1 MTPTGDRA
9 VDSVVR
15 AFHRSGLSVSELWL
29 RYFCVGG
36 TSGPGD
42 LTEFFDGDARL
53 DSTEQDLV
61 AQVINEQLEVA
72 RTRNRAPYI
81 GPLQTRGSTQ
91 EPLAAMVEMLR
102 GSRLMPPDGLPAVLD
117 AAADMLG
124 VRALLYVVDYTSS
137 VLVPFP
143 GARAADRPRLEID
156 STLAGRAYRQFTVK
170 SSDRGGSRLWVPVA
184 DGVVRMGV
192 LEVSVHP
199 GLLQD
204 AALRENVQLL
214 AQLAGHLLTVVGR
227 HGDAIDQLR
236 RREGR
241 SIAAELVWAL
251 LPPLTTGTDKVVIT
265 GRVEPNNNVGGDVFD
280 VAVSDAAAEV
290 AIFDAT
296 GHDLGAGL
304 VAATALSSY
313 RNARREGRSLFA
325 QAEAVD
331 RAVANQFG
339 PGSYVTGVLAHL
351 DLETGQLRYLAA
363 GHPYPLVLRD
373 RHVVRSLRAGRRP
386 LFGIEATEVT
396 VGEEHLEPG
405 DCLVLFTD
413 GITEARNAS
422 KMMFGTS
429 GLVEFLE
436 REASLESSLP
446 EIARTLCRTVMNWQ
460 GGSLTD
466 DCTVLLMH
474 WTRDAQRVF
483 TRAGPA

>member
-1 MTPTGDRA
+1 MVPTKDKA
-9 VDSVVR
+9 ADSVIH
-15 AFHRSGLSVSELWL
+15 AFARSGLDVDELWL
-29 RYFCVGG
+29 RYFSVGG
-36 TSGPGD
+36 TCGPATLADFVHGD
-42 LTEFFDGDARL
+42 LHLEPAQ
-53 DSTEQDLV
+53 QDLV

-72 RTRNRAPYI
+72 RARNRAAYS
-81 GPLQTRGSTQ
+81 GPLRTTTRSR
-91 EPLAAMVEMLR
+91 EPLSAMVEMLR
-102 GSRLMPPDGLPAVLD
+102 GSRLSSPDGLPGVLD

-124 VRALLYVVDYTSS
+124 VQVLFYVVDYTSS
-137 VLVPFP
+137 VLVAFP
-143 GARAADRPRLEID
+143 GARPVDRPRLEVD
-156 STLAGRAYRQFTVK
+156 STLAGRAFRQFTVE
-170 SSDRGGSRLWVPVA
+170 STFRGGAKLWVPVA
-184 DGVVRMGV
+184 DGVVRIGV
-192 LEVSVHP
+192 LEVSVDP
-199 GLLQD
+199 ARIQE
-204 AALRENVQLL
+204 AALREHVQLL
-214 AQLAGHLLTVVGR
+214 AQLAGHLVTAVGR
-227 HGDAIDQLR
+227 HGDAIDKLR
-236 RREGR
+236 RLEGR

-265 GRVEPNNNVGGDVFD
+265 GRVEPNNDVGGDVFD
-280 VAVSDAAAEV
+280 VAVTEHGADV

-304 VAATALSSY
+304 VAATALASY

-331 RAVANQFG
+331 RAVSDQFG
-339 PGSYVTGVLAHL
+339 SGSYVTGVLAHL
-351 DLETGQLRYLAA
+351 DLDTGQLRYLSA

-422 KMMFGTS
+422 RVMFGTS
-429 GLVEFLE
+429 GLIDFLE
-436 REASLESSLP
+436 REAALAASLP
-446 EIARTLCRTVMNWQ
+446 EIARTLCRTVLKWQ
-460 GGSLTD
+460 DGKLSD

-483 TRAGPA
+483 TRADPS

>member
-1 MTPTGDRA
+1 MTSTGDRA
-9 VDSVVR
+9 ADSVVH
-15 AFHRSGLSVSELWL
+15 AFARSGMSVEDLWL
-29 RYFCVGG
+29 RYFSVGG
-36 TSGPGD
+36 TSGPMD
-42 LTEFFDGDARL
+42 LTHFVDGDARL
-53 DSTEQDLV
+53 DLAQQDLV

-72 RTRNRAPYI
+72 RTRNRAAYA
-81 GPLQTRGSTQ
+81 GPLRTTTKSQ

-102 GSRLMPPDGLPAVLD
+102 GARLMPPDGLPAVLD
-117 AAADMLG
+117 AAAHMLG
-124 VRALLYVVDYTSS
+124 VEVQLYIVDYTSS
-137 VLVPFP
+137 VLVAFP
-143 GARAADRPRLEID
+143 GARPVERARLEVD
-156 STLAGRAYRQFTVK
+156 STLAGRAYRQFTVE
-170 SSDRGGSRLWVPVA
+170 SSERDGSRLWVPVA

-192 LEVSVHP
+192 LEVTVEP
-199 GLLQD
+199 ARIQE
-204 AALRENVQLL
+204 AALREHVQLL

-227 HGDAIDQLR
+227 HGDAIDRLR
-236 RREGR
+236 RQEGR

-280 VAVSDAAAEV
+280 VAVSDHGADV

-296 GHDLGAGL
+296 GHDLRAGL
-304 VAATALSSY
+304 VAATALTAY

-325 QAEAVD
+325 QAEAVG
-331 RAVANQFG
+331 RAVADQFG

-351 DLETGQLRYLAA
+351 DLETGRLRYLSA

-396 VGEEHLEPG
+396 IGEEHLEPG

-413 GITEARNAS
+413 GITEARNSA
-422 KMMFGTS
+422 KVMFGTS
-429 GLVEFLE
+429 GLIEFLE
-436 REASLESSLP
+436 RDAALAASLP
-446 EIARTLCRTVMNWQ
+446 EIARTLCRTVVKWQ
-460 GGSLTD
+460 GGTLTD

-483 TRAGPA
+483 TRADPP

>member
-1 MTPTGDRA
+1 MRPMGDRA
-9 VDSVVR
+9 ADSVVR
-15 AFHRSGLSVSELWL
+15 AFARSGLTVSELWL
-29 RYFCVGG
+29 RYFSVGG

-42 LTEFFDGDARL
+42 LTEFVDGDAQL
-53 DSTEQDLV
+53 DSAEQDLV
-61 AQVINEQLEVA
+61 AQVINEQLEVTRA
-72 RTRNRAPYI
+72 RNRATYV
-81 GPLQTRGSTQ
+81 GPLRTRSSTQ

-102 GSRLMPPDGLPAVLD
+102 GARLMPPDGLPAVLD
-117 AAADMLG
+117 AAADTLG
-124 VRALLYVVDYTSS
+124 VKVVLYVVDYTSS
-137 VLVPFP
+137 VLVPFLRD
-143 GARAADRPRLEID
+143 GATDRPRLAVD
-156 STLAGRAYRQFTVK
+156 STLAGRAYRQFTVE
-170 SSDRGGSRLWVPVA
+170 SSDRSGSRLWVPVA

-192 LEVSVHP
+192 LEVTVDRA
-199 GLLQD
+199 LLQD
-204 AALRENVQLL
+204 AALREHVQLL

-227 HGDAIDQLR
+227 HGDAIDMLR
-236 RREGR
+236 RRQGR

-265 GRVEPNNNVGGDVFD
+265 GRVEPNNDVGGDVFD
-280 VAVSDAAAEV
+280 VAVSDSAAEV

-331 RAVANQFG
+331 RAVADQFG

-351 DLETGQLRYLAA
+351 DLETGHLRYLSA

-386 LFGIEATEVT
+386 LFGIEPTAVT
-396 VGEEHLEPG
+396 IGEEHLEPG

-422 KMMFGTS
+422 KVMFGTS
-429 GLVEFLE
+429 GLIEFLE
-436 REASLESSLP
+436 REAALAASLP
-446 EIARTLCRTVMNWQ
+446 EIARTLCRTVLNWQ
-460 GGSLTD
+460 NGVLTD

-483 TRAGPA
+483 TRAGPP

>member
-1 MTPTGDRA
+1 MAPTRDRA
-9 VDSVVR
+9 AVSVVH
-15 AFHRSGLSVSELWL
+15 AFARSGLTVDELWL

-36 TSGPGD
+36 TCGPD
-42 LTEFFDGDARL
+42 ELADFVDGHA
-53 DSTEQDLV
+53 SFEPGQQDLV

-72 RTRNRAPYI
+72 RARNRAAYT
-81 GPLQTRGSTQ
+81 GPLRTTTRSQ

-102 GSRLMPPDGLPAVLD
+102 GSRLTSPDGLPGVLD

-124 VRALLYVVDYTSS
+124 VQVLLYVVDYTSS
-137 VLVPFP
+137 VLVAFP
-143 GARAADRPRLEID
+143 GAQQVERSRLEVD
-156 STLAGRAYRQFTVK
+156 STLAGRAFRHFTVE
-170 SSDRGGSRLWVPVA
+170 STERGGSKLWVPVA
-184 DGVVRMGV
+184 DGVVRIGV
-192 LEVSVHP
+192 LEVTVDP
-199 GLLQD
+199 ARIQE
-204 AALRENVQLL
+204 AALREHIQLL
-214 AQLAGHLLTVVGR
+214 AQLAGHLVTVVGR
-227 HGDAIDQLR
+227 HGDAIDRLR
-236 RREGR
+236 RQEGR

-265 GRVEPNNNVGGDVFD
+265 GRVEPNNDVGGDVFD
-280 VAVSDAAAEV
+280 VAVSEHGADV

-296 GHDLGAGL
+296 GHDLGSGL
-304 VAATALSSY
+304 VAATALTSY

-331 RAVANQFG
+331 RAVSEQFG

-351 DLETGQLRYLAA
+351 DLETGHLRYLSA
-363 GHPYPLVLRD
+363 GHPYPLVLRN
-373 RHVVRSLRAGRRP
+373 RHVARSLRAGRRP

-422 KMMFGTS
+422 KVMFGTS

-436 REASLESSLP
+436 REAALADSLP
-446 EIARTLCRTVMNWQ
+446 EIARTLCRTVVKWQ
-460 GGSLTD
+460 GGTLSD

-474 WTRDAQRVF
+474 WTRDSQRVF
-483 TRAGPA
+483 TRADPP

>member
-1 MTPTGDRA
+1 MAPTKDRA
-9 VDSVVR
+9 ALSVVH
-15 AFHRSGLSVSELWL
+15 AFARSGLTVDDLWL
-29 RYFCVGG
+29 RSFSVGG
-36 TSGPGD
+36 TCGPD
-42 LTEFFDGDARL
+42 ELADFVDGRASL
-53 DSTEQDLV
+53 EAGEQDLV

-72 RTRNRAPYI
+72 RARNRAAYA
-81 GPLQTRGSTQ
+81 GPLRTTTTSQ

-102 GSRLMPPDGLPAVLD
+102 GSRLTAPDGLPGVLD

-124 VRALLYVVDYTSS
+124 VQVLLYVVDYTSS
-137 VLVPFP
+137 VLVAFP
-143 GARAADRPRLEID
+143 GARRVERSRLEVD
-156 STLAGRAYRQFTVK
+156 STLAGRAFRQFTVE
-170 SSDRGGSRLWVPVA
+170 STERGGSRLWVPVA
-184 DGVVRMGV
+184 DGVVRIGV
-192 LEVSVHP
+192 LEVTVDP
-199 GLLQD
+199 ARMQE
-204 AALRENVQLL
+204 AALREHVQLL
-214 AQLAGHLLTVVGR
+214 AQLAGHLVTVVGR
-227 HGDAIDQLR
+227 HGDAIDRLR
-236 RREGR
+236 RQEGR

-265 GRVEPNNNVGGDVFD
+265 GRVEPNNDVGGDVFD
-280 VAVSDAAAEV
+280 VAVSEHGADV

-296 GHDLGAGL
+296 GHDLGSGL
-304 VAATALSSY
+304 VAATALTSY

-331 RAVANQFG
+331 RAVSEQFG

-351 DLETGQLRYLAA
+351 DLETGHLRYLSA

-373 RHVVRSLRAGRRP
+373 RHVARSLRAGRRP

-422 KMMFGTS
+422 KVMFGTS

-436 REASLESSLP
+436 REAALADSLP
-446 EIARTLCRTVMNWQ
+446 EIARTLCRTVVNWQ
-460 GGSLTD
+460 GGSLSD

-483 TRAGPA
+483 TRADPP